1 MTKVQIDTK
10 CYLFVA
16 GFYCSTPGQANYS
29 APCKKGS
36 YCPAG
41 SSVPDPVECPIG
53 FHCPTGSALP
63 KPCSAGTF
71 TNSTGRGSC
80 DPCPDGFYCFP
91 LELARNES
99 IGFRICPR
107 GFYCPEG
114 TGLDWQSC
122 PAGTY
127 SDDLGLHKEKQC
139 KDCDGGKF
147 CDGKNLTSPTDFCAP
162 GYFCTIG
169 KQI

>member
-1 MTKVQIDTK
+1 M
-10 CYLFVA
+10 A

-169 KQI
+169 RQI